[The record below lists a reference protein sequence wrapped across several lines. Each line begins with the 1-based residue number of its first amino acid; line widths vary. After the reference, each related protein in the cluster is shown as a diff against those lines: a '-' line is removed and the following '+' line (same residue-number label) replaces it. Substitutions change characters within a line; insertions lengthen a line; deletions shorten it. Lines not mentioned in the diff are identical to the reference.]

1 MKQPRGHI
9 EYGKDGCCPT
19 EWNHVPDMTGSF
31 EMDAS
36 IMQCKNKDAQARLSD
51 HLVTDIAYKRNTAY
65 SRSSLD

>member
-1 MKQPRGHI
+1 
-9 EYGKDGCCPT
+9 
-19 EWNHVPDMTGSF
+19 MTGSF